1 MPVEISQS
9 HCLAFLGAPKMLKAT
24 WLAEN
29 RLCWIFNP
37 FAPVNKH
44 YPHCGTNAFLI
55 VLQIFIKHADEPL
68 KTRGHVRA
76 NPACPQTS
84 SSLSAPPS
92 KIKPYTTRKPVVLL
106 LHHGGTNCS
115 KANLCKILS
124 SFHAFFFFLLISTL
138 SLPDLSLISGHL

>member
-1 MPVEISQS
+1 MDSKDFLWTKMPVEISQS
-9 HCLAFLGAPKMLKAT
+9 HCLAFLRAKKMLKAT

-37 FAPVNKH
+37 FTPVNKH

-55 VLQIFIKHADEPL
+55 VLQIFIKHTDEPL

-92 KIKPYTTRKPVVLL
+92 KIKPYTTRKPVLL
-106 LHHGGTNCS
+106 LHGGTNCS
-115 KANLCKILS
+115 KTNLCKILS
-124 SFHAFFFFLLISTL
+124 SFHAFFFFFF
-138 SLPDLSLISGHL
+138 PF